1 MRPPLGV
8 ANSPDLFQ
16 EKMSELMAGLKS
28 VQTYLDDLLVITK
41 NSVEDHLNKLERV
54 LARLSL
60 RQGSNLMRLSALS
73 AARV

>member
-1 MRPPLGV
+1 
-8 ANSPDLFQ
+8 
-16 EKMSELMAGLKS
+16 MAGLKS
-28 VQTYLDDLLVITK
+28 VQTYLDDLLVITI
-41 NSVEDHLNKLERV
+41 NSVEDHLNKLKRV